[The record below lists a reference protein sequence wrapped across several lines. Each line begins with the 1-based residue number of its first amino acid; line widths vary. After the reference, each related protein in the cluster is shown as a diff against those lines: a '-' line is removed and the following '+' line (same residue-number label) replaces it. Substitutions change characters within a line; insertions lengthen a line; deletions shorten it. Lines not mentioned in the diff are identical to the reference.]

1 MEVVLL
7 RAGRFKLSPASWRPA
22 WKVLRLQVV
31 VVFRSGPGARP
42 CHRLSTV
49 VVVTDA
55 GRHERLNDH
64 RQFELRP
71 QLKIKYSST
80 TANKEGRKV
89 MYCGSEFCHYCLL
102 LLVQWKILYE
112 RGKCHVQQCI
122 LYSVY
127 CKENIGLMKEALRV
141 LNGDKQVRATKTN
154 TASYFCETRQDKTS
168 GTKEGQVLYS
178 QLNSNGEGNI
188 SRKGNAYFSILYL
201 LSLPQNLPSVGFWRW
216 QGLEALACW

>member
-71 QLKIKYSST
+71 QLNSST
-80 TANKEGRKV
+80 TANKKGRKV

-154 TASYFCETRQDKTS
+154 TVSYFCETRQDKTRQDKRHKRRAS
-168 GTKEGQVLYS
+168 AIYIPSWIATEREISAGRGTLTSRSFISFLCLRTSQVLAS
-178 QLNSNGEGNI
+178 GAG
-188 SRKGNAYFSILYL
+188 KG
-201 LSLPQNLPSVGFWRW
+201 
-216 QGLEALACW
+216 

>member
-80 TANKEGRKV
+80 TANKKGRKV

-154 TASYFCETRQDKTS
+154 TVSYFCETRQDKTS
-168 GTKEGQVLYS
+168 GTKEGQVLYIFPV
-178 QLNSNGEGNI
+178 E
-188 SRKGNAYFSILYL
+188 
-201 LSLPQNLPSVGFWRW
+201 
-216 QGLEALACW
+216 